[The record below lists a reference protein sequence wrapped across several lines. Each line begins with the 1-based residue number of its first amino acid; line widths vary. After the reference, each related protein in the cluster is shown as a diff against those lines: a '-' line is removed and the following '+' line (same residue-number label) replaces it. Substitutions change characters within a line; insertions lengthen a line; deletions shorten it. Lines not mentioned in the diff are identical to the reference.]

1 MKTSRIRAIAVAFA
15 LLALAAGLAACGSK
29 SESGGGEREALS
41 LALDFYPNADHA
53 GIYMAQKERFFEEA
67 GLDVSISSPSDP
79 AAPIKQ
85 VAAGQTD
92 LAISYEPEVMLA
104 HEQGL
109 RWSPSPRS
117 STGR

>member
-1 MKTSRIRAIAVAFA
+1 MKTSRTRAIAVAFA

-41 LALDFYPNADHA
+41 LALDFYPNADHT
-53 GIYMAQKERFFEEA
+53 GIYMAQKEKFFEEA

-85 VAAGQTD
+85 VATGQSD
-92 LAISYEPEVMLA
+92 LAVTYEAEGMLA
-104 HEQGL
+104 HQ
-109 RWSPSPRS
+109 
-117 STGR
+117 TGPPGVP